1 MSGVNNVV
9 LNRFEEMKRRVRAG
23 KQIGRCPSE
32 DRGDEGFSVFGGK
45 EENKPDLIGKTISH
59 YHIVEPIGDG
69 GIRGRSKCVTGRLT
83 D

>member
-1 MSGVNNVV
+1 MSDINVV
-9 LNRFEEMKRRVRAG
+9 LNWFDELKRRVPAG
-23 KQIGRCPSE
+23 KLIDRCPFDE
-32 DRGDEGFSVFGGK
+32 RGDEGFSVFGGK
-45 EENKPDLIGKTISH
+45 EENKPNLIGKTISH